1 MLLHCKAFLTS
12 STQRGIARKM
22 CSVRTLSS
30 HREDLEMKDLLDY
43 IDSLKNY
50 EKSGVPTGAGTDSN
64 DGFDLGRMRRLM
76 ERFGNPQSNFKAV
89 HIAGTKGKGST
100 AAYIS
105 NILRT
110 EGYSVGCYTSPH
122 IQTIRERILLGRS
135 GDPVSAKLLNNL
147 FHRIKQDLDQAIKE
161 ENGCISHFE
170 VFTAMAFILFADEKV
185 DIAVIEAGLGG
196 ARDATNIISSSG
208 LAAAVITT
216 VGEEHLAALGGTLES
231 IAMAKAGIIKQG
243 CPLVLGG
250 SFLPH
255 IEQIIREK
263 AVTTDSPVVSAYDA
277 GNSLA
282 VKSFS
287 ILNRK
292 PCQICD
298 LEIQTVKDLKL
309 SCKLRDLKLQM
320 LGDHQLQNAATAT
333 CVALCLRSLGWMI
346 SDESIRCGLES
357 TYLLG
362 RSQLL
367 TSEDSKVLGLTGAT
381 ILLDGA
387 HTKESAKALM
397 NTIKMAFPKARL
409 AFVVAMAC
417 DKDHAGFA
425 REILSGAYAETVI
438 LTEAAIAGAVTRTTP
453 ASLLRDSW
461 IKASEELGV
470 GICHEGMTEYSEL
483 LKEQPVS
490 SDSNLNDGKTILA
503 TESSLKDCLRVA
515 NEIVNRRNDEKG
527 VIVITGSLHIVS
539 SVLASL
545 SFSC

>member
-12 STQRGIARKM
+12 SSLRGIARQM
-22 CSVRTLSS
+22 RSLRTLSS
-30 HREDLEMKDLLDY
+30 HREDPEMKDLLDY

-76 ERFGNPQSNFKAV
+76 DRFGNPQSNFKAV

-216 VGEEHLAALGGTLES
+216 VGEEHLAALGGSLET
-231 IAMAKAGIIKQG
+231 IAMAKAGIIKQARPVSWCWVG
-243 CPLVLGG
+243 HFSLIL
-250 SFLPH
+250 SRLF
-255 IEQIIREK
+255 EK
-263 AVTTDSPVVSAYDA
+263 KRIVN
-277 GNSLA
+277 G
-282 VKSFS
+282 
-287 ILNRK
+287 K

-298 LEIQTVKDLKL
+298 IEIQTVKDLKL
-309 SCKLRDLKLQM
+309 SCKLHDLKLQM
-320 LGDHQLQNAATAT
+320 PGDHQLQNAATAT
-333 CVALCLRSLGWMI
+333 CVALCLRSLGWKI
-346 SDESIRCGLES
+346 SDESIRSGLQS

-367 TSEDSKVLGLTGAT
+367 SLADAKVLGLTGAT

-425 REILSGAYAETVI
+425 QEILSGAYVETVI
-438 LTEAAIAGAVTRTTP
+438 LTEAAIAGAATRTTS

-470 GICHEGMTEYSEL
+470 GICHEGMTEYREL

-490 SDSNLNDGKTILA
+490 SDSNFSDGKTILA

-515 NEIVNRRNDEKG
+515 NEILNRRRDENC
-527 VIVITGSLHIVS
+527 VVVITGSLHIVS

-545 SFSC
+545 DD